1 MFLRKLMMLF
11 LVSLKLSQLIVL
23 KNLCHFMEM
32 IERTLLFIVEILT
45 RGKLFPL
52 C

>member
-1 MFLRKLMMLF
+1 MFLRKSMMLS

-23 KNLCHFMEM
+23 KNLCHFMEI
-32 IERTLLFIVEILT
+32 IERTLLFIVEILMQ
-45 RGKLFPL
+45 GKLFLL